1 LPYRR
6 VTFRFLSMNIKA
18 ICTDIDG
25 TLLNK
30 DRQLSQKTISVLQRV
45 GQHIP
50 IILASSRMPSAMTHL
65 QLELACIH
73 QPLICYNGGFT
84 IHYNGNTTPE
94 IFNSQGIHADLCSQI
109 LKMAENTTIHTS
121 IYHEDNW
128 FAPRV
133 DEWTEREERI
143 TKAKARI
150 TKVHEVLET
159 LTNTSGAHKV
169 MCMGPEEEIHQLENA
184 LIKELSDHI
193 HIYRSRPTYLEL
205 APRVVTKAT
214 GLALVLRKLF
224 PAIDMKDVMAFG
236 DNSND
241 IELLKAVGVG
251 VAVGNAK
258 PEVKSVAKH
267 VTLNSVE
274 DGVAVAIERYLE

>member
-1 LPYRR
+1 
-6 VTFRFLSMNIKA
+6 MNIQA

-30 DRQLSQKTISVLQRV
+30 DRQLSPKTIAVLQRV

-65 QLELACIH
+65 QRELNVIH

-84 IHYNGNTTPE
+84 IHYNNATTPV
-94 IFNSQGIHADLCSQI
+94 IFNSQGIHSELCRRI
-109 LKMAENTTIHTS
+109 LKMAEHTNIHTS
-121 IYHEDNW
+121 IYNEDNW

-143 TKAKARI
+143 TKAKAQI
-150 TKVHEVLET
+150 ANVHEVVEQLKD
-159 LTNTSGAHKV
+159 NAAGAHKV
-169 MCMGPEEEIHQLENA
+169 MCMGPEEEIHDMEKALKSELE
-184 LIKELSDHI
+184 DQI

-205 APRVVTKAT
+205 APKAVTKAT
-214 GLALVLRKLF
+214 GLELILSKMF
-224 PAIDMKDVMAFG
+224 PAIQMKDVMAFG

-241 IELLKAVGVG
+241 IELLKAVGMG
-251 VAVGNAK
+251 IAVGNAK

-267 VTLNSVE
+267 ITLNSVE
-274 DGVAVAIERYLE
+274 DGVAIAVEKYLGV